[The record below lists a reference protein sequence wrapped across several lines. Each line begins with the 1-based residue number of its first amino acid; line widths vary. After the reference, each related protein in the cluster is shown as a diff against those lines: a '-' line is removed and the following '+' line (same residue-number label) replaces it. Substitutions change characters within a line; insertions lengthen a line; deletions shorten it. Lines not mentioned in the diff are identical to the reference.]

1 MRLST
6 KVALT
11 LALVVAST
19 GVALT
24 QVPAPGINP
33 SFPPPKNVLE
43 LFTSQGCDTCPPA
56 DTVLASYAERPDVIA
71 ITLPVDI
78 WDYLGWKDT
87 LASDKNSERQKAYAK
102 ARGDGA
108 IYTPQVIVNGMI
120 GVNGSDPNAIDE
132 AIKITDEAL
141 STTHVPIRFW
151 HERNSIVIEAG
162 DAPQGLRTREATI
175 WFAVVQKKADV
186 PVERG
191 DNKGKTLTYTNIVRE
206 MLPVGTWNGKAM
218 NLRLARTAIMRPE
231 TEACIVLLQEGRAGP
246 ILGAAWTGLW

>member
-6 KVALT
+6 ILVLTIAL
-11 LALVVAST
+11 LLPSSRV
-19 GVALT
+19 LT
-24 QVPAPGINP
+24 QEVGINP

-56 DTVLASYAERPDVIA
+56 DTVLASYAQRPDVIA
-71 ITLPVDI
+71 ISLPVDI

-108 IYTPQVIVNGMI
+108 IYTPQVVVNGMI
-120 GVNGSDPNAIDE
+120 GVNGSDPAAIKE
-132 AIKITDEAL
+132 AIKVSDEAL
-141 STTHVPIRFW
+141 KGGRVPIRFW
-151 HERNSIVIEAG
+151 HERNSIIIEAG
-162 DAPQGLRTREATI
+162 DAPAGVHLKEATI
-175 WFAVVQKKADV
+175 WFAVVQKLANV
-186 PVERG
+186 PVQRG
-191 DNKGKTLTYTNIVRE
+191 ENKGKTLTYTNIVRE

-231 TEACIVLLQEGRAGP
+231 TEACIVLLQEGKAGP